1 MVNLLVV
8 AVAVDLLSTV
18 AVKVSTVAVNVSTV
32 AVKMLGKMFKI
43 IFCCHE
49 RTCQLNHTLHSPF
62 AISLQRNGKA
72 SHSPMANDR

>member
-8 AVAVDLLSTV
+8 AVAVNLLSTV

-43 IFCCHE
+43 IFC
-49 RTCQLNHTLHSPF
+49 L
-62 AISLQRNGKA
+62 
-72 SHSPMANDR
+72 